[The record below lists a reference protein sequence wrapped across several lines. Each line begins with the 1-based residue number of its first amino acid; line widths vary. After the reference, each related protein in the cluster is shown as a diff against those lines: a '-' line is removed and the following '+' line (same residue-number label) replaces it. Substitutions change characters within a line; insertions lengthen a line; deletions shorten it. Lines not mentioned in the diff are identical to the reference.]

1 MQNRNLILVGPM
13 GAGKSTLGRRLASRL
28 GLAFVDSDAE
38 IVARTGVDIPTI
50 FEFEG
55 EAGFRDRETAILRD
69 LCARTGIVLATGGG
83 AVLRPENREL
93 LKTGGF
99 VVYLRTPVEVQLRR
113 TRRDRNRPLLQTV
126 DPRVRLESLM
136 AERGPIYE
144 ALADCIVDTSG
155 GSVTATVRRISEA
168 YAKAGNRPAT

>member
-1 MQNRNLILVGPM
+1 MRGDNLILIGPM
-13 GAGKSTLGRRLASRL
+13 GAGKSTLGRKLAARL
-28 GLAFVDSDAE
+28 GLEFVDSDAE

-69 LCARTGIVLATGGG
+69 LCTRGGIVLATGGG

-93 LKTGGF
+93 LRSCGF
-99 VVYLRTPVEVQLRR
+99 VVYLRTPVEIQLRR
-113 TRRDRNRPLLQTV
+113 TRKDRNRPLLQTA
-126 DPRVRLESLM
+126 DPRARLHSLM

-144 ALADCIVDTSG
+144 ALADFTVDTAG
-155 GSVTATVRRISEA
+155 NGPAATVRRIVQA
-168 YAKAGNRPAT
+168 YESGRKPLLP